1 MKIKKN
7 YLAVFIIC
15 LFLTSSSAFCDEDS
29 KIYIFGGLG
38 EPTEKLLAIKKQ
50 PMEKINNLL
59 IINTKDK
66 IKTFNNLIECEN
78 LLFARLLCVIENLQN
93 RFEPGYKAETVQF
106 PDCYNEALADG
117 GAKQKIRGITFS
129 QGRITPTNN
138 ERNLAIN
145 GNGFFVVSDV
155 ADSSKCSYTRD
166 GRFGVNIEGLF
177 IHSSGKRLMGYKLDE
192 NGSPTGEIVPV
203 SLGKLELDS
212 KLYGGRFASF
222 KFNNSGCLYG
232 QVIEVNPK
240 TKQKTVTNVPIY
252 LVAVASFANSSGLAR
267 VGKTTFSPT
276 NNSGKA
282 VFGVSGQEM
291 LGEIV
296 PQSLE
301 LSNVDII
308 VEKTNYSSAFLEYKM
323 IGKILNNLNGSFF
336 LKDLPELK

>member
-7 YLAVFIIC
+7 YLAIFIIC

-38 EPTEKLLAIKKQ
+38 EPTEKLLTIKKQ
-50 PMEKINNLL
+50 PMEKIDNLL

-93 RFEPGYKAETVQF
+93 RFEPGYQAETVQF

-117 GAKQKIRGITFS
+117 WAKQKIRGIIFS

-177 IHSSGKRLMGYKLDE
+177 IHSSGKKLMGYKLDE

-222 KFNNSGCLYG
+222 KFDETGRLYG
-232 QVIEVNPK
+232 LIIKVDQI
-240 TKQKTVTNVPIY
+240 TKQKDVTEVPVY
-252 LVAVASFANSSGLAR
+252 QVTVASFANPSGLTRAGR
-267 VGKTTFSPT
+267 TIFSST
-276 NNSGKA
+276 KNSEKA
-282 VFGVSGQEM
+282 VFGVSEQGT
-291 LGEIV
+291 LGRVI
-296 PQSLE
+296 PKSLE
-301 LSNVDII
+301 MSNVDYI
-308 VEKTNYSSAFLEYKM
+308 VEKTNYSNALLEYKM